1 MAFANFYRL
10 LAAALKTDML
20 ELWFA
25 MQVACGFV
33 TAYPVT

>member
-10 LAAALKTDML
+10 LGAALNADVL